1 MSIKSPVAAETSWF
15 QPHRL
20 APLLAGLIGFL
31 AYLPFVF
38 LRYEYHDSWAWLYWL
53 NALRSLDINMSCLE
67 LGGHHEQMGKPLMT
81 GLLCALT
88 AMGPVLD
95 RVWVPKFLAF
105 SALMGSGYLL
115 VATFRRV
122 GANPWVA
129 SATVLGLLL
138 LPGTVLIVVWLAT
151 NPIAIAAFASV
162 VAGHVW
168 LRYLRHP
175 IESTKVRLTLSV
187 SVFFLILAA
196 MFTYQIVA
204 LGFFLPLLIE
214 LLFSKQ
220 ETNIRQFV
228 FPVLAVATFALAA
241 VCYIVVHKIL
251 LYEFHYFFLSE
262 HHVRSAAGNDRN
274 VAFVNLGEI
283 GEKLRYFLVTL
294 LPRVLSLWFVSPD
307 TDINPPAVAIVGTA
321 TVAALVIFV
330 WQSKNVWRSLSLV
343 MIVCAFFVPFL
354 ISSNIGN
361 GLYTNE
367 RVKVFMQLPIV
378 FLLFW
383 IIQFSITYFPGRSVL
398 RNVGILLTAMTVLGM
413 ATSWLVIL
421 RVRVIPTYMEVLHVE
436 NRLRTAVQQN
446 ARQIVIIKA
455 EDRHL
460 RATLGN
466 RASDEF
472 GRITSYYFPQN
483 MVSALLLEIEKKKLE
498 RAVIAIE
505 PEKADTIAPAP
516 NRFILD
522 MRRFP

>member
-1 MSIKSPVAAETSWF
+1 M
-15 QPHRL
+15 
-20 APLLAGLIGFL
+20 
-31 AYLPFVF
+31 
-38 LRYEYHDSWAWLYWL
+38 
-53 NALRSLDINMSCLE
+53 
-67 LGGHHEQMGKPLMT
+67 
-81 GLLCALT
+81 
-88 AMGPVLD
+88 
-95 RVWVPKFLAF
+95 
-105 SALMGSGYLL
+105 
-115 VATFRRV
+115 
-122 GANPWVA
+122 
-129 SATVLGLLL
+129 
-138 LPGTVLIVVWLAT
+138 
-151 NPIAIAAFASV
+151 
-162 VAGHVW
+162 
-168 LRYLRHP
+168 
-175 IESTKVRLTLSV
+175 
-187 SVFFLILAA
+187 
-196 MFTYQIVA
+196 
-204 LGFFLPLLIE
+204 
-214 LLFSKQ
+214 
-220 ETNIRQFV
+220 
-228 FPVLAVATFALAA
+228 
-241 VCYIVVHKIL
+241 
-251 LYEFHYFFLSE
+251 
-262 HHVRSAAGNDRN
+262 
-274 VAFVNLGEI
+274 
-283 GEKLRYFLVTL
+283 
-294 LPRVLSLWFVSPD
+294 
-307 TDINPPAVAIVGTA
+307 
-321 TVAALVIFV
+321 
-330 WQSKNVWRSLSLV
+330 
-343 MIVCAFFVPFL
+343 
-354 ISSNIGN
+354 
-361 GLYTNE
+361 YTNE